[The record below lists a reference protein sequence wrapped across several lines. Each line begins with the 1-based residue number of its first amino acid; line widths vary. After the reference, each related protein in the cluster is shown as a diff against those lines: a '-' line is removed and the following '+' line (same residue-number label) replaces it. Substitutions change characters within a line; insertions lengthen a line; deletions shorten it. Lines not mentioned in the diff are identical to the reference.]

1 LWPPDFIPVKKTT
14 PDSALDFIS
23 ERDAKI
29 FTVRQP
35 GAYLHIQKSSKPTV
49 WGHTICL
56 KIQRFAK
63 EARTVALRGHG
74 HSVV

>member
-1 LWPPDFIPVKKTT
+1 MCPWFPLLWPFDFIPVKKTT

-49 WGHTICL
+49 
-56 KIQRFAK
+56 
-63 EARTVALRGHG
+63 
-74 HSVV
+74 